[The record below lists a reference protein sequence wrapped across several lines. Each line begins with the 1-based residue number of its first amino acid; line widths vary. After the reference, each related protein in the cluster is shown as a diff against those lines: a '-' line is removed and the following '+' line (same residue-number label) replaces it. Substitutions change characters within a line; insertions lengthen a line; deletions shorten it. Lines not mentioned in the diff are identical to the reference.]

1 MRDDH
6 PRQRQM
12 ARARHKIDRA
22 KARRAPLP
30 TALIT
35 CEGRVTEP
43 VYLDALLRHLGLP
56 MANVQIAPGDN
67 HSDALAVVQRAL
79 DRFNLQPDFDH
90 VFAVVDGEQANLPEA
105 RTLARDTGHRRPD
118 GRPLTVDLIVSHPC
132 FEYWLLLHFSP
143 ATQPLPDAGAAE
155 WALMQCDPR
164 YRKND
169 RTALAALAARAD
181 VALTHAAA
189 AAAALQAAAA
199 THPATDMPLL
209 VLALQ
214 AMAAQC
220 QRP

>member
-1 MRDDH
+1 
-6 PRQRQM
+6 M
-12 ARARHKIDRA
+12 AQARHNIDRA
-22 KARRAPLP
+22 KARRALLP

-56 MANVQIAPGDN
+56 VANVQIAPGDN

-79 DRFNLQPDFDH
+79 DRFTLQPDFDH

-105 RTLARDTGHRRPD
+105 RTLARENSLLRPD
-118 GRPLTVDLIVSHPC
+118 GRQLTVDLIVSHPC

-143 ATQPLPDAGAAE
+143 ATQPLPDAGSAE
-155 WALMQCDPR
+155 RALMQCDPH

-169 RTALAALAARAD
+169 RNALAALAVRAD
-181 VALTHAAA
+181 IALSHAAA
-189 AAAALQAAAA
+189 AVSALQAAAA
-199 THPATDMPLL
+199 THPATDMPRL
-209 VLALQ
+209 VLALRT
-214 AMAAQC
+214 MAAQC